1 MRTAFAHGFDIV
13 DDDDRRFGIQLAQQ
27 ANSLRT
33 YARRLTQGAPA
44 DADDLLQDTMLRCW
58 IARHRFEPG
67 TNMAAWTR
75 TVMRNSFLSDRRRDR
90 FRADLPDDALDRL
103 LSVAPN
109 QDDAVALTD
118 LNWAL
123 SELPADQRD
132 AVLLAGE
139 GVSIEESAV
148 RLSVAEGTIKSR
160 ISRGRE
166 RLRKLT
172 DDRDTPLLADKRET
186 PVAVD
191 KPRRR
196 RDWSGVVIG

>member
-1 MRTAFAHGFDIV
+1 MRTAFARGFDAV

-27 ANSLRT
+27 AISLRA
-33 YARRLTQGAPA
+33 YARRLTGGGA

-58 IARHRFEPG
+58 VARHRFEPD
-67 TNMAAWTR
+67 TNMAAWAR

-118 LNWAL
+118 LDWAL
-123 SELPADQRD
+123 GELPPDQRD

>member
-1 MRTAFAHGFDIV
+1 M
-13 DDDDRRFGIQLAQQ
+13 
-27 ANSLRT
+27 
-33 YARRLTQGAPA
+33 
-44 DADDLLQDTMLRCW
+44 
-58 IARHRFEPG
+58 
-67 TNMAAWTR
+67 
-75 TVMRNSFLSDRRRDR
+75 
-90 FRADLPDDALDRL
+90 

-118 LNWAL
+118 LDWAL
-123 SELPADQRD
+123 SELPPDQRD

-139 GVSIEESAV
+139 GVPIEESAV

-186 PVAVD
+186 PAAVD